1 MVRRAALW
9 LLFLAL
15 TQGSLGPLSLGPLSL
30 SPLSPSYASERPTPS
45 EPAASHASALGTSN
59 SSASTPSAS
68 TQSASALIADI
79 SVDNIGIATNFTG
92 EKLLMFGSISG
103 TPHTNPDIVIT
114 IRGPTADVIIRK
126 KQKTYGIWTNAH
138 ETKIGPVPAFY
149 AVLSSRPLSEIA
161 APTLLADYE
170 LGVPAVRFEQID
182 GRLEPD
188 ELADYVSSYKR
199 LKQNDGL
206 YRAEE
211 NRVAIV
217 ANRLFRAEVAM
228 PSNMPLGKYHIEFHL
243 FENGRLIARQ
253 SDALEVDYTGL
264 ENTLHSMAYQ
274 MPWAYGVVAVIL
286 AFFMGWAIGTIF
298 RQR

>member
-1 MVRRAALW
+1 MVMRAALW

-15 TQGSLGPLSLGPLSL
+15 TQLSLGPLSLGPLSLGPLSL
-30 SPLSPSYASERPTPS
+30 SPLSPSYASERPSPIEPDTLGARAPALS
-45 EPAASHASALGTSN
+45 HPAASS
-59 SSASTPSAS
+59 
-68 TQSASALIADI
+68 LIADI

-126 KQKTYGIWTNAH
+126 KQKAYGIWTNAH

-149 AVLSSRPLSEIA
+149 AVLSNRSLSEIA

-170 LGVPAVRFEQID
+170 LGIPAVRFEQID
-182 GRLEPD
+182 GRLEPR
-188 ELADYVSSYKR
+188 ELGEYVSSYKR

-211 NRVAIV
+211 DRVAIV

-253 SDALEVDYTGL
+253 SDALDVDYTGL

-274 MPWAYGVVAVIL
+274 MPWAYGVLAVIL